1 MTPVEWTLP
10 PWESGRRLAMAGLSL
25 RGDDNVLNQII
36 VMLAHPVNILKTLSH
51 TLQMGE
57 FYLNKA
63 V

>member
-1 MTPVEWTLP
+1 
-10 PWESGRRLAMAGLSL
+10 MAGLSL